1 MPFFGPLDHFGAIPP
16 TPKLKEERRKFDN
29 KRQQQKPLQRRPS
42 EHFTPR
48 TEQRHEHSPRQCNDP
63 RTSTANQNGHQ
74 TNRPSTGLISPRQ
87 LSDQRT
93 PTANQNGPIQRRSRL
108 CRFLLTEPLIKRE
121 RRSELLDNVPGPSFS
136 SAAPTVAN
144 IAATTGGLGAVIG
157 ETAKRQKAAEE
168 KEKHS
173 DALIQLKLVSFDKL

>member
-1 MPFFGPLDHFGAIPP
+1 MLYEVITLSSADHCGNVSSDSKSLSSSPSSVRLYALLA
-16 TPKLKEERRKFDN
+16 TATKRRRS
-29 KRQQQKPLQRRPS
+29 KRQFGFGGL
-42 EHFTPR
+42 
-48 TEQRHEHSPRQCNDP
+48 SP
-63 RTSTANQNGHQ
+63 
-74 TNRPSTGLISPRQ
+74 
-87 LSDQRT
+87 
-93 PTANQNGPIQRRSRL
+93 
-108 CRFLLTEPLIKRE
+108 PLIKRE

-173 DALIQLKLVSFDKL
+173 DALIQLKLVSFDKFMEKCAKFNEDFKQLEKNSEEVEKNLRRLVGGL